1 MKNSKS
7 KIIWF
12 FTDVLILS
20 LVVTLLFSSSLI
32 LMLPPF
38 LFWVRVLILL
48 ILIIITSVVVCILN
62 KKTIKFFLL
71 GYSIIVLLPIVFCLW
86 RLLNNYYV
94 NNREAI
100 EMCSK
105 EYPGVFSVIDNDSNS
120 LELYVNNYYVNEGLK
135 ITDVSF
141 TPNDC
146 LLIVDKINN
155 KDTGFVLSFVFPN
168 GAIIKF
174 CNNDGEFNEV
184 VLDNSNTRGFIVPNL
199 AYYKNYS
206 HFDRYYI
213 YGAMNDLPSFE
224 ESKNKRN
231 IHSNYLDMLEYAVN
245 NAEVYTDKHTYQEEY
260 YSTNYINSVHSFGCL
275 LDSLCVTERRNHI
288 HIEENDMRNYS
299 DTRYSQHF
307 LSPDWF
313 SVNDIAWNMN
323 TFMEKPIENQDTN
336 TFYDS
341 ILLDCENAL
350 RQINRLK
357 ESQYYL
363 IIGISIVIEVLLLW
377 GYIKLFVLLRN
388 KTSKS
393 VPI

>member
-1 MKNSKS
+1 M
-7 KIIWF
+7 
-12 FTDVLILS
+12 
-20 LVVTLLFSSSLI
+20 
-32 LMLPPF
+32 
-38 LFWVRVLILL
+38 
-48 ILIIITSVVVCILN
+48 
-62 KKTIKFFLL
+62 IKLFLL
-71 GYSIIVLLPIVFCLW
+71 GYCIIVLSLTILCLC
-86 RLLNNYYV
+86 RLSANYYLT
-94 NNREAI
+94 NRDI
-100 EMCSK
+100 IKMCYQ
-105 EYPGVFSVIDNDSNS
+105 EYPNVFSVIRNDDNA
-120 LELYVNNYYVNEGLK
+120 LELYINNYYLNEGIR

-141 TPNDC
+141 TPEDC
-146 LLIVDKINN
+146 LRIAKMINN
-155 KDTGFVLSFVFPN
+155 KENGFMLSFSFPN
-168 GAIIKF
+168 GAIIEF
-174 CNNDGEFNEV
+174 RNNDGEFKEV

-199 AYYKNYS
+199 AYYKDYIF
-206 HFDRYYI
+206 FDRYYI

-260 YSTNYINSVHSFGCL
+260 YSTNYINSDHSFGCL
-275 LDSLCVTERRNHI
+275 LDSLCVTERSNHI